1 MGHQLDSCDIIDIL
15 EEAVTLRRPVSVQ
28 LRHGR
33 RFVDHVR
40 DVATDSDGNWA
51 VFATYGRIPV
61 NDISDC
67 ARAEPVEPSYAGKD

>member
-1 MGHQLDSCDIIDIL
+1 MGHQIDSCDIIDIL
-15 EEAVTLRRPVSVQ
+15 EEAVTLARPVSVE

-40 DVATDSDGNWA
+40 DVETDADGNWA
-51 VFATYGRIPV
+51 VFATHGRVAV

-67 ARAEPVEPSYAGKD
+67 ARAEPIEPTYAGVR